1 MAHSHGHDH
10 RHDQNER
17 RLFWVA
23 VATGAFM
30 LIEAIA
36 GVLIG
41 SLALVAD
48 AGHMLADV
56 VGLVLAWFAFRV
68 ARWPAD
74 RRRTYGFDRLQILVA
89 FGNGLALFA
98 IAAFIVVEAIRRLN
112 NPVEV
117 LGGPMLVVAAVGLLV
132 NAGAYLILHGAD
144 RENLNMRGA
153 MVHVLGDLLGSAGAI
168 VAALIILLT
177 GWTQADPLLSVLV
190 AIIVL
195 RSAYFVV
202 RESAHILL
210 EGAPVDLAA
219 NEIADDLKAN
229 VAGVED
235 VHHVH
240 IWSIT
245 QKQPMAT
252 LHARIETDA
261 DGMVIVRAIKERLH
275 GKYGIV
281 HATVEIEVDDC
292 ADKSTSHKTHD
303 HPAHAH

>member
-1 MAHSHGHDH
+1 MMAHSHGHDH
-10 RHDQNER
+10 DHGQNER

-30 LIEAIA
+30 LIEAVA
-36 GVLIG
+36 GLLTG
-41 SLALVAD
+41 SLALLAD

-74 RRRTYGFDRLQILVA
+74 GRRTYGFDRVQILVA

-98 IAAFIVVEAIRRLN
+98 IAGFIVYEAIRRLS

-117 LGGPMLVVAAVGLLV
+117 LGGPMLVVAVAGLLV
-132 NAGAYLILHGAD
+132 NIGAYFILHGAD
-144 RENLNMRGA
+144 RDNLNMRGA

-168 VAALIILLT
+168 LAALIILT
-177 GWTQADPLLSVLV
+177 TDWMPADPLLSILV

-202 RESAHILL
+202 RDSAHILV

-235 VHHVH
+235 IHHVH

-252 LHARIETDA
+252 LHARIDTKADA
-261 DGMVIVRAIKERLH
+261 FAVVRAIKERLH
-275 GKYGIV
+275 DKYGIV

-292 ADKSTSHKTHD
+292 AD
-303 HPAHAH
+303 PAHATHGKAHVH